1 MISFNENETQTDIN
15 PVRTYLA
22 DQLHDDSV
30 LLVRFRIGDYAV
42 HPGIVSPG
50 ELVEGVEQ
58 SPIEDEIAEL
68 GYQRV
73 DETFLEEHVV
83 GVRLEIDPPLFQPGV
98 GHVVDRKVVGCK
110 LHETAPG
117 SLLVDDRIRS
127 RFEDCERSDVL
138 AGAPTRSTGTGGS
151 SGNG

>member
-83 GVRLEIDPPLFQPGV
+83 RFWLEVAPPLFQPLV
-98 GHVVDRKVVGCK
+98 GHLVDREVIRAE
-110 LHETAPG
+110 LHEAAPS
-117 SLLVDDRIRS
+117 SLLVGDRVGPG
-127 RFEDCERSDVL
+127 FEDGEGADVRPR
-138 AGAPTRSTGTGGS
+138 APSCATGRRGTCS
-151 SGNG
+151 